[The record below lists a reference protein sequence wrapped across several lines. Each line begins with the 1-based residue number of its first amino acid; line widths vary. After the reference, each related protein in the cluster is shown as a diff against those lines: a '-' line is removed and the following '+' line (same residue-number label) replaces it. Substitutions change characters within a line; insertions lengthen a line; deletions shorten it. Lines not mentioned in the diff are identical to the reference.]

1 MGNISNNLFYIYS
14 RNRDSRRWESNY
26 LAGDENLIK
35 KFKHAIFCFGLD
47 VTNIESKALYFYAGR
62 KRLIKALATEDK
74 KHIILT
80 FTNETMYDKYNN
92 AEEQMISMDIALQER
107 QFANKFKVTNGRIV
121 LDDAT
126 IQMIYTRK

>member
-1 MGNISNNLFYIYS
+1 MGNTFYIYS
-14 RNRDSRRWESNY
+14 RNKDSHRWESDY
-26 LAGDENLIK
+26 LAGDENLVK
-35 KFKHAIFCFGLD
+35 KFKHAIFCFGLG
-47 VTNIESKALYFYAGR
+47 VTNSESKALYFYVGR

-80 FTNETMYDKYNN
+80 FTNEAMYDEYNK

-107 QFANKFKVTNGRIV
+107 QFANRFKVSNEKIV
-121 LDDAT
+121 LEDAT